1 MKQLVAIHRICVCRC
16 CTDRSLLCWIIVWR
30 GCGGTCQNL
39 GIFGIFGQFGRFWP
53 TWAILDKF
61 GKISTFWQFLGFSQF
76 WSNFKGFCRHI
87 WPFGKMPFGKIWI
100 FLAIWAIFGNFGNF
114 GGFWVNLAVLAFRHF
129 RPFLANLAVFGPLRQ
144 FWQFQTNLAISE
156 IFPIL
161 VKF

>member
-1 MKQLVAIHRICVCRC
+1 MLHRPIPTLLNHCVE
-16 CTDRSLLCWIIVWR
+16 

-87 WPFGKMPFGKIWI
+87 WPFGKMPFGKICI
-100 FLAIWAIFGNFGNF
+100 FLAIWAIFGNFG
-114 GGFWVNLAVLAFRHF
+114 GFRVNLAVLALGIFS
-129 RPFLANLAVFGPLRQ
+129 VFGQFGRFWPTQAILAISDKFGN
-144 FWQFQTNLAISE
+144 FWQFRRFSQ
-156 IFPIL
+156 FW
-161 VKF
+161 